1 MRYVLILFLAI
12 IIVSFSTNSLHSQF
26 IKNYGIQ
33 IGITSANQEYSG
45 SAFPLAEIDLKR
57 RLGFLGGFQIEWL
70 DVSYISI
77 ITQIEYI
84 QKGMGIEGI
93 VTGQN
98 SPEPLG
104 TRTDY
109 SRLDYLSL
117 PVLLRLSLIHRPI
130 TPYVIAGPRYDY
142 LLNYDSSEFMNYV
155 FDNFRRGVYGGAIG
169 IGIESNFPKLIKLT
183 LELRYNLDFTDSLK
197 LEGKESKNNTFDLRV
212 GYYFN

>member
-1 MRYVLILFLAI
+1 MRHLLILFLTI
-12 IIVSFSTNSLHSQF
+12 IIVSFNTNSLHSQF
-26 IKNYGIQ
+26 IKNYGMQ

-93 VTGQN
+93 FTGQN

-104 TRTDY
+104 TMTDY

-117 PVLLRLSLIHRPI
+117 PVLLKLSLRHKPI
-130 TPYVIAGPRYDY
+130 TPYVITGPRYDY
-142 LLNYDSSEFMNYV
+142 LLNYESEFMYYV
-155 FDNFRRGVYGGAIG
+155 FDNFRKGVYGGVIG

-183 LELRYNLDFTDSLK
+183 LELRYNLDFTNSLK
-197 LEGKESKNNTFDLRV
+197 LEGKEAKNNTFDLRL